1 MCFTENQED
10 RISLVQM
17 NSELRHAE
25 LELLSAH
32 CATHKLRL
40 RFSTETVARHG
51 RRDVLR
57 KSIETASALSE
68 YYSSIEKQI
77 PAEETVSAPA
87 TGSAAGLNDQQ
98 IRQAIEYV
106 SSYLRDQRERY
117 LPSAAPL
124 SEQHQAVM
132 RPYFSAKLL
141 DQVKVVELH
150 GARVPNPPFYEE
162 AKALGFVSLPDL
174 THMNSLTFLDVLVFN
189 EGLTQRSLFHAL
201 VHAVQF
207 QVLGLKRYTEIFV
220 HNFVNTR
227 FHFRVPLEAH
237 TFFLESKFARPAAA
251 SFSVEDQVR
260 LWVKQNRY

>member
-1 MCFTENQED
+1 MCFTENHED
-10 RISLVQM
+10 RISIIQM

-32 CATHKLRL
+32 CATHQLRL
-40 RFSTETVARHG
+40 RFPTETLARHG

-77 PAEETVSAPA
+77 PAEETVS
-87 TGSAAGLNDQQ
+87 GLNDKQ
-98 IRQAIEYV
+98 ILQAVEYV

-117 LPSAAPL
+117 LPLAAPL
-124 SEQHQAVM
+124 SEQHQTIM
-132 RPYFSAKLL
+132 RPYFSATLL
-141 DQVKVVELH
+141 DQVKAVELH

-237 TFFLESKFARPAAA
+237 TFFLESRFARPAAA

-260 LWVKQNRY
+260 LWVQQNRY

>member
-1 MCFTENQED
+1 MQPIPRPLALLAELKTV
-10 RISLVQM
+10 RPGLPVILMTAWGSISLAVDGM
-17 NSELRHAE
+17 KA
-25 LELLSAH
+25 
-32 CATHKLRL
+32 
-40 RFSTETVARHG
+40 G
-51 RRDVLR
+51 
-57 KSIETASALSE
+57 ASDFVT
-68 YYSSIEKQI
+68 K
-77 PAEETVSAPA
+77 PWT
-87 TGSAAGLNDQQ
+87 NQQ
-98 IRQAIEYV
+98 ILQAVEYV

-117 LPSAAPL
+117 LPLAAPL
-124 SEQHQAVM
+124 SEQHQTIM
-132 RPYFSAKLL
+132 RPYFSATLL
-141 DQVKVVELH
+141 DQVKAVELH

-207 QVLGLKRYTEIFV
+207 QVMGLKRYTEIFV

-260 LWVKQNRY
+260 LWVQQNRY

>member
-1 MCFTENQED
+1 MCFPENQED
-10 RISLVQM
+10 RISTVQM

-68 YYSSIEKQI
+68 YYSSIEKQM
-77 PAEETVSAPA
+77 PDEETVSAPA
-87 TGSAAGLNDQQ
+87 TGLNDQQ
-98 IRQAIEYV
+98 ILQAVECV

-124 SEQHQAVM
+124 SEQYQAMM
-132 RPYFSAKLL
+132 RPYFSATLL

-150 GARVPNPPFYEE
+150 GERVPNPPFYAE
-162 AKALGFVSLPDL
+162 AKALGFVSLPDI
-174 THMNSLTFLDVLVFN
+174 THMSSLTFLDVLVFN
-189 EGLTQRSLFHAL
+189 EEVTQRSLFHAL

-207 QVLGLKRYTEIFV
+207 QVLGLERYTELFV
-220 HNFVNTR
+220 HGFVNTR
-227 FHFRVPLEAH
+227 FHFRVPIEAH
-237 TFFLESKFARPAAA
+237 AFLLESKFARPAAK

-260 LWVKQNRY
+260 LWAKQNRY

>member
-10 RISLVQM
+10 RISIVQM

-68 YYSSIEKQI
+68 YYSSIEKQM
-77 PAEETVSAPA
+77 PDEETVSAPA
-87 TGSAAGLNDQQ
+87 TGLNDQQ
-98 IRQAIEYV
+98 ILQALEYV

-132 RPYFSAKLL
+132 RPYFSATLL

-150 GARVPNPPFYEE
+150 GARLPNPPFYAE
-162 AKALGFVSLPDL
+162 AKALGFVSLPEL

-189 EGLTQRSLFHAL
+189 EGVTQRSLFHAL

-207 QVLGLKRYTEIFV
+207 QVLGLERYTELFV
-220 HNFVNTR
+220 HSFLNTR
-227 FHFRVPLEAH
+227 FHFRVPIEAH
-237 TFFLESKFARPAAA
+237 AFFLESKFVRPAAA
-251 SFSVEDQVR
+251 SFSVEDQVH

>member
-1 MCFTENQED
+1 MCFPENQED
-10 RISLVQM
+10 RISIVQM

-68 YYSSIEKQI
+68 YYSSIENQMLD
-77 PAEETVSAPA
+77 EETVSAPA
-87 TGSAAGLNDQQ
+87 TGLNDQQ
-98 IRQAIEYV
+98 ILQAVECV

-117 LPSAAPL
+117 LLSAAAL
-124 SEQHQAVM
+124 SEQYQAMM
-132 RPYFSAKLL
+132 RPYFSATLL
-141 DQVKVVELH
+141 DQLKVVELH
-150 GARVPNPPFYEE
+150 GERVPNPPFYAE
-162 AKALGFVSLPDL
+162 AKALGFVSLPDI

-189 EGLTQRSLFHAL
+189 EEVTQRSLFHAL

-207 QVLGLKRYTEIFV
+207 QVLGLERYTELFV
-220 HNFVNTR
+220 HSFVNTR
-227 FHFRVPLEAH
+227 FHFRVPIEAH
-237 TFFLESKFARPAAA
+237 AFFLESKFARPAAE

>member
-1 MCFTENQED
+1 MCFTENEED
-10 RISLVQM
+10 RISIVQM
-17 NSELRHAE
+17 NSELRRAE

-40 RFSTETVARHG
+40 RFSTETLARHG

-57 KSIETASALSE
+57 KTIETANALNE

-77 PAEETVSAPA
+77 PAEAAVSAPA
-87 TGSAAGLNDQQ
+87 AGLAAGLNDQQ
-98 IRQAIEYV
+98 ILQAIEYV
-106 SSYLRDQRERY
+106 SSYLRDQRELY
-117 LPSAAPL
+117 LPLAAPL

-132 RPYFSAKLL
+132 RPYFSATLL

-162 AKALGFVSLPDL
+162 AKALGFVSLPDI

-207 QVLGLKRYTEIFV
+207 QVLGLQRYTEIFV

-260 LWVKQNRY
+260 LWVNQNRY